1 MRNLY
6 LFFRKHYFIFLF
18 LLLEVA
24 SLIFFFRFNTFQSAV
39 MYDWTSAISGSVN
52 SSFNSIAEYLSLQ
65 RTNFILG
72 EENAT
77 LHARM
82 PQAIYL
88 ADTQV
93 YRRNDTIFQAEYRF
107 INAKVISN
115 TTNRRNNYLMIN
127 KGEMLGVEPQMG
139 IIVGNK
145 IVGQV
150 VSVSRHFSWIMS
162 VLHKKTKISAKFL
175 KNNQLVS
182 VEWSGN
188 DYRIGIVKEIPK
200 HLSIH
205 EGDTI
210 ITSGNSE
217 IFPEGIL
224 VGTIRQVDEHPDEN
238 FNTATIYF
246 LTDFNGLGY
255 VEVVVDMFKEE
266 KTNLKASF
274 QEL

>member
-1 MRNLY
+1 MHNLY
-6 LFFRKHYFIFLF
+6 IFFRKHYFFFLF
-18 LLLEVA
+18 LLLEVI

-39 MYDWTSAISGSVN
+39 MYDWTSGISGRVN
-52 SSFNSIAEYLSLQ
+52 NSYNNVAEYLSLQ
-65 RTNFILG
+65 RTNFLLG

-93 YRRNDTIFQAEYRF
+93 YRRSDTILQSEYRF

-127 KGEMLGVEPQMG
+127 KGEMHGVEPHMG
-139 IIVGNK
+139 IIVGNR

-162 VLHKKTKISAKFL
+162 VLHKQTKISAKFL

-182 VEWSGN
+182 VEWPGG
-188 DYRIGIVKEIPK
+188 DYHVGIVKEIPK
-200 HLSIH
+200 HLDVKP
-205 EGDTI
+205 GDTI

-217 IFPEGIL
+217 IFPGGVL
-224 VGTIRQVDEHPDEN
+224 VGTINQLTEHPDEN
-238 FNTATIYF
+238 FNTATIGF

-266 KTNLKASF
+266 KLSLKGSF

>member
-18 LLLEVA
+18 LLLEVV
-24 SLIFFFRFNTFQSAV
+24 SLIFFFRHNKFQNAV
-39 MYDWTSAISGSVN
+39 MYDWTSAISGRVN
-52 SSFNSIAEYLSLQ
+52 NTYNNITKYFYLR

-93 YRRNDTIFQAEYRF
+93 YIRNDTILQSEYRF
-107 INAKVISN
+107 VNAKVISN
-115 TTNRRNNYLMIN
+115 TTNRRNNYMMIN
-127 KGEMLGVEPQMG
+127 KGIMHGIEPHMG
-139 IIVGNK
+139 IIAGDK

-162 VLHKKTKISAKFL
+162 VLQKGAKISAKFL

-182 VEWSGN
+182 VEWPGG
-188 DYRIGIVKEIPK
+188 DYQVGVVKEIPK
-200 HLSIH
+200 HLIVST
-205 EGDTI
+205 GDTI

-224 VGTIRQVDEHPDEN
+224 VGTIKHVNERQDEN
-238 FNTATIYF
+238 FNTAVISF

-255 VEVVVDMFKEE
+255 VEVVIDMFKEE
-266 KTNLKASF
+266 KTSLKASF

>member
-18 LLLEVA
+18 LLLEVV
-24 SLIFFFRFNTFQSAV
+24 SLILFFRYNAFQSAV
-39 MYDWTSAISGSVN
+39 IYDWTSAISGRVN
-52 SSFNSIAEYLSLQ
+52 STYNSIAEYFSLK
-65 RTNFILG
+65 RTNLILG
-72 EENAT
+72 EENAI

-93 YRRNDTIFQAEYRF
+93 YWRSDTALQSEYRF

-127 KGEMLGVEPQMG
+127 KGEMQGVEPHMG

-150 VSVSRHFSWIMS
+150 VNVSRHFSWIMS
-162 VLHKKTKISAKFL
+162 VLHKETKISAKFL
-175 KNNQLVS
+175 KNDQLVS
-182 VEWSGN
+182 MEWPGG
-188 DYRIGIVKEIPK
+188 DYRFGVVKEIPK
-200 HLSIH
+200 HLIVSA
-205 EGDTI
+205 GDTI

-217 IFPEGIL
+217 IFPEGVL
-224 VGTIRQVDEHPDEN
+224 VGIINQVNEQQDEN
-238 FNTATIYF
+238 FNTAVISF

>member
-18 LLLEVA
+18 LLLEA
-24 SLIFFFRFNTFQSAV
+24 ISLIFFFRYNRFQNAV
-39 MYDWTSAISGSVN
+39 MYDWTSAISGRVN
-52 SSFNSIAEYLSLQ
+52 NTYNDIAEYFSLR

-72 EENAT
+72 EENAI

-82 PQAIYL
+82 PHAIYL

-93 YRRNDTIFQAEYRF
+93 YTRSDSILQSEYRF
-107 INAKVISN
+107 INTKVISN

-127 KGEMLGVEPQMG
+127 KGKMHGIEPHMG
-139 IIVGNK
+139 IIMGDK

-150 VSVSRHFSWIMS
+150 VSVSRHFSWVMT
-162 VLHKKTKISAKFL
+162 VLHKEAKISARFL

-182 VEWSGN
+182 VEWPGGN
-188 DYRIGIVKEIPK
+188 YRVGVVKEIPK
-200 HLSIH
+200 HLIVAM
-205 EGDTI
+205 GDTI

-224 VGTIRQVDEHPDEN
+224 VGTIKHEEEHQDEN
-238 FNTATIYF
+238 FNTATITF

-266 KTNLKASF
+266 KVNLKSSF